1 MNKERK
7 KAIESLTPQNVTREK
22 KKGNP
27 LFYLYLQ
34 LIKSCSQDN

>member
-22 KKGNP
+22 KKEIHYSTYISN
-27 LFYLYLQ
+27 
-34 LIKSCSQDN
+34 

>member
-22 KKGNP
+22 KKKEIHYSTYISN
-27 LFYLYLQ
+27 
-34 LIKSCSQDN
+34 